1 MKGAEAMFLFQTRS
15 FWKIMN
21 IPHAVISK
29 KYKEYFGED
38 KEITDRKEAISILR
52 GITENIQNKMVFR
65 IKTEDTYAMLFK
77 LHYIFDEVH
86 SLYLKEKKARLE
98 LVKQNVDA
106 TELLDEFIKNSQ
118 IERNIIDACNI
129 WIENCILLQHDVNI
143 KNVNIKKQFVMD
155 NELII
160 DMFLYGLISR
170 SISLLSLSKN
180 VGDEHT
186 YYGLKITLKED
197 NPAEVL
203 KYHPFI
209 FFNTAIVGNQDS
221 LDDNMFTVEAD
232 STEFGKGFFKQM
244 NVHFL
249 PFLAVLQ
256 NFEHIVL
263 RGDDKSLT
271 VISKK
276 DFIEAASC
284 YSTPAVDGEEFYN
297 SFVLTKDKLQSFVRK
312 KESIIWIMGANKVR
326 HEIMPFIELDDGNIF
341 ISYGAVEQ
349 SKQLWYSYFNNGGS
363 YYTIPDQ
370 TDELKI
376 AMEKRNKQLSDVLLE
391 KLQEILRANYSPDVD
406 LRDVDYDNIFGKKD
420 QNYGDYD
427 IVFFSKD
434 AKELFLIESKY
445 FSDSLNASGAVND
458 YNKMFGENGYYE
470 HCRKRYDL
478 VLAEPEKLKAFIGAE
493 EKIKVH
499 MLFVSSKPLEME
511 LHDKD
516 GVVTF
521 LSLNIFEKYIQ
532 GKLIS
537 GEDDSIIET
546 KFEI

>member
-1 MKGAEAMFLFQTRS
+1 MKGAETMFLFQTRS

-129 WIENCILLQHDVNI
+129 WIENCVLLQHDVNI

-170 SISLLSLSKN
+170 SISLLSLSNN

-197 NPAEVL
+197 NPVEVL

>member
-1 MKGAEAMFLFQTRS
+1 MKGAETMFLFQTRS

-65 IKTEDTYAMLFK
+65 IKTEDAYAMLFK

-186 YYGLKITLKED
+186 YYGLKIRLKED
-197 NPAEVL
+197 NPVEVL

-256 NFEHIVL
+256 NFEDIVL

-326 HEIMPFIELDDGNIF
+326 HEIMPFIELNDGNIF

-349 SKQLWYSYFNNGGS
+349 AKQLWYSYFNNGGS
-363 YYTIPDQ
+363 YYTIPAQ

-391 KLQEILRANYSPDVD
+391 KLQEILRANYLPDVD

-478 VLAEPEKLKAFIGAE
+478 VLAEPEKLKSFIGTE

>member
-1 MKGAEAMFLFQTRS
+1 
-15 FWKIMN
+15 
-21 IPHAVISK
+21 
-29 KYKEYFGED
+29 
-38 KEITDRKEAISILR
+38 
-52 GITENIQNKMVFR
+52 
-65 IKTEDTYAMLFK
+65 
-77 LHYIFDEVH
+77 
-86 SLYLKEKKARLE
+86 
-98 LVKQNVDA
+98 
-106 TELLDEFIKNSQ
+106 
-118 IERNIIDACNI
+118 
-129 WIENCILLQHDVNI
+129 
-143 KNVNIKKQFVMD
+143 
-155 NELII
+155 
-160 DMFLYGLISR
+160 
-170 SISLLSLSKN
+170 
-180 VGDEHT
+180 
-186 YYGLKITLKED
+186 
-197 NPAEVL
+197 
-203 KYHPFI
+203 
-209 FFNTAIVGNQDS
+209 
-221 LDDNMFTVEAD
+221 
-232 STEFGKGFFKQM
+232 
-244 NVHFL
+244 
-249 PFLAVLQ
+249 
-256 NFEHIVL
+256 
-263 RGDDKSLT
+263 
-271 VISKK
+271 
-276 DFIEAASC
+276 
-284 YSTPAVDGEEFYN
+284 
-297 SFVLTKDKLQSFVRK
+297 
-312 KESIIWIMGANKVR
+312 MGANKVR